1 MTMTDAQTQQPAISF
16 EEALTELDTLV
27 TQLESQQL
35 NLQDALKYFERGI
48 MLTRN
53 CQEALQYAEQR
64 VEQLST
70 TEYNQ
75 STHSMPSDQSNDPA

>member
-1 MTMTDAQTQQPAISF
+1 MKDAQPNEPMVSF
-16 EEALTELDTLV
+16 EAALTELDTLV
-27 TQLESQQL
+27 NQLESQQL

-64 VEQLST
+64 VEQLSAEEHNVSPPVT
-70 TEYNQ
+70 Q
-75 STHSMPSDQSNDPA
+75 SDQPNDTN